1 MIALGFL
8 ISVRI
13 NYRICP
19 IQKQKFLQLK
29 QFKIT
34 IFGYF
39 SLGTIT
45 PSFINL
51 YKDNK
56 SVIVTANGVKNID
69 SA

>member
-1 MIALGFL
+1 MSDLIDAFL
-8 ISVRI
+8 TFVLFI
-13 NYRICP
+13 
-19 IQKQKFLQLK
+19 
-29 QFKIT
+29 KIT

-39 SLGTIT
+39 SLGDIT

-69 SA
+69 SS

>member
-1 MIALGFL
+1 MKKTWMIVSIVEIFVFVLL
-8 ISVRI
+8 
-13 NYRICP
+13 
-19 IQKQKFLQLK
+19 
-29 QFKIT
+29 FKIT